1 MKVTADQLS
10 KEQLQTIYDQT
21 VALKEQEILQE
32 GLKNVVS
39 TIQNG
44 MESGLMSIVDGTKS
58 AKEAFADFAKSVL
71 KSIAQMIIKMM
82 VFNALKSVGFPGFRD
97 GTANVGEE
105 MRYGG
110 VLNKGYSTGGIA
122 RGRQAGYPVMLH
134 GTEAVVPLP
143 NKKEIPVEIRGGTG
157 NQNNINIT
165 VATDGTSQQTGSG
178 DDQQGAQLGRAI
190 SAAVQDELQRQKRPG
205 GILSPYGAA

>member
-1 MKVTADQLS
+1 
-10 KEQLQTIYDQT
+10 
-21 VALKEQEILQE
+21 
-32 GLKNVVS
+32 
-39 TIQNG
+39 
-44 MESGLMSIVDGTKS
+44 
-58 AKEAFADFAKSVL
+58 
-71 KSIAQMIIKMM
+71 MM
-82 VFNALKSVGFPGFRD
+82 VFNALNSVGFPLFRD

-143 NKKEIPVEIRGGTG
+143 NKKEIPVEIRGGSG
-157 NQNNINIT
+157 NQNNINIS
-165 VATDGTSQQTGSG
+165 VATDGSVRQDGDTGNN
-178 DDQQGAQLGRAI
+178 QGAQLGRVI
-190 SAAVQDELQRQKRPG
+190 SMAVQDELQKQKRPG

>member
-1 MKVTADQLS
+1 
-10 KEQLQTIYDQT
+10 
-21 VALKEQEILQE
+21 
-32 GLKNVVS
+32 
-39 TIQNG
+39 
-44 MESGLMSIVDGTKS
+44 MEKGLMSIVDGTKS

-71 KSIAQMIIKMM
+71 KSIAEMIIKMM
-82 VFNALKSVGFPGFRD
+82 VFNALKSMGIPGLR
-97 GTANVGEE
+97 GGGVVEPAEE

-110 VLNKGYSTGGIA
+110 VLKKGYSTGGIA

-165 VATDGTSQQTGSG
+165 VATDGTTQQTGQG
-178 DDQQGAQLGRAI
+178 DNQQGANLGRAI

>member
-1 MKVTADQLS
+1 MMKQAEETAKLS
-10 KEQLQTIYDQT
+10 
-21 VALKEQEILQE
+21 ILQE
-32 GLKNVVS
+32 GLKGVQES
-39 TIQNG
+39 ITGG
-44 MESGLMSIVDGTKS
+44 MERGLMSLVEGTKS
-58 AKEAFADFAKSVL
+58 AKEAFADFAKGVL

-82 VFNALKSVGFPGFRD
+82 IFNALKGTSFGSFLGFRD

-157 NQNNINIT
+157 NQNNINIS
-165 VATDGTSQQTGSG
+165 VATDGSVKQEGDTGKN
-178 DDQQGAQLGRAI
+178 QGAQLGRVI
-190 SAAVQDELQRQKRPG
+190 SMAVQDELQRQKRPG